1 MSYLKIKFNNLIQI
15 FIVICFCILNF
26 FQATEVLA
34 LTSFESHNFVSSAV
48 KNIGPAV
55 VKIDTER
62 LVERQQFD
70 PTLLDPLLRDLL
82 GEQGITP
89 ERERGQGS
97 GVIINE
103 NGLVLTNAHVVER
116 VDKVSVTLADGSIR
130 DGQVLGTDVVT
141 DLALVKIDEDAYVGF
156 APLGNSEDLEV
167 GDWAIALGTPYGL
180 EKTVTLGIISSLHR
194 DINSLGFSDK
204 RLDLIQT
211 DAAINPGNSGG
222 PLINS
227 NGEVIGINTLVRSG
241 PGAGLGFAIPINLA
255 KNVSDQLLKNGEVIH
270 PYLGVQLI
278 SLNPRIAK
286 EHNKDPNSLVQLPE
300 RNGALIQS
308 VIPNSPAEKAGL
320 RRGDLV
326 IAAENISI
334 EEPKALL
341 DEVEKA
347 HPDVFNLLLQ
357 LLEDGR
363 LTDSKGR
370 TVDFKNTLLIMTSN
384 IGSKVIEKGGGG
396 LGFEFSGDSVED
408 SQYNRIKSLVNEELK
423 QYFRPEFLNR
433 LDEIIVF
440 RQLTKNEVK
449 EIAEIMLQEV
459 FIRLQ
464 DKGIKLNVTD
474 AFKERLVEEGYN
486 PSYGA
491 RPLRRAVMRL
501 LEDS

>member
-1 MSYLKIKFNNLIQI
+1 MKFLKIKFTNLIQI
-15 FIVICFCILNF
+15 FIIVCLFLVNF
-26 FQATEVLA
+26 SGEFEVLA
-34 LTSFESHNFVSSAV
+34 VTSPEKHNFVSSAV
-48 KNIGPAV
+48 KNVGPAV

-82 GEQGITP
+82 GEPGMTP
-89 ERERGQGS
+89 DRQRGQGS
-97 GVIINE
+97 GVIIDD
-103 NGLVLTNAHVVER
+103 NGLVLTNAHVVDK
-116 VDKVSVTLADGSIR
+116 VDDVSVTLADGTIC
-130 DGQVLGTDVVT
+130 DGQVLGTDSVT
-141 DLALVKIDEDAYVGF
+141 DLALVKIEQSTYSRF

-180 EKTVTLGIISSLHR
+180 EKTVTLGIVSSLHR

-255 KNVSDQLLKNGEVIH
+255 KSVSDQLLKNGEVIH

-286 EHNKDPNSLVQLPE
+286 EHNQDPNSLVQLPE

-347 HPDVFNLLLQ
+347 QIGKIFLLNVLR
-357 LLEDGR
+357 D
-363 LTDSKGR
+363 
-370 TVDFKNTLLIMTSN
+370 N
-384 IGSKVIEKGGGG
+384 
-396 LGFEFSGDSVED
+396 
-408 SQYNRIKSLVNEELK
+408 
-423 QYFRPEFLNR
+423 
-433 LDEIIVF
+433 
-440 RQLTKNEVK
+440 K
-449 EIAEIMLQEV
+449 EIQVKIKPEPLQS
-459 FIRLQ
+459 L
-464 DKGIKLNVTD
+464 T
-474 AFKERLVEEGYN
+474 
-486 PSYGA
+486 
-491 RPLRRAVMRL
+491 
-501 LEDS
+501 

>member
-1 MSYLKIKFNNLIQI
+1 MNLFKIKFINLIKVL
-15 FIVICFCILNF
+15 IVISF
-26 FQATEVLA
+26 FLVNLSQKADVLA
-34 LTSFESHNFVSSAV
+34 LTSSENHNFVSSAV
-48 KNIGPAV
+48 KNVGPAV

-82 GEQGITP
+82 GEPGIIP
-89 ERERGQGS
+89 DRERGQGS
-97 GVIINE
+97 GVVINKD
-103 NGLVLTNAHVVER
+103 GLVLTNAHVVER
-116 VDKVSVTLADGSIR
+116 VDNVSVTLADGTIC
-130 DGQVLGTDVVT
+130 DGQVLGTDPVT
-141 DLALVKIDEDAYVGF
+141 DLALVKIEESTFSSF

-180 EKTVTLGIISSLHR
+180 EKTVTLGIVSSLHR

-270 PYLGVQLI
+270 PYLGVQLV
-278 SLNPRIAK
+278 SLNPKIAK
-286 EHNKDPNSLVQLPE
+286 EHNDDPNSIFQLPE

-347 HPDVFNLLLQ
+347 QIGKVFLLNVLR
-357 LLEDGR
+357 E
-363 LTDSKGR
+363 
-370 TVDFKNTLLIMTSN
+370 N
-384 IGSKVIEKGGGG
+384 
-396 LGFEFSGDSVED
+396 
-408 SQYNRIKSLVNEELK
+408 
-423 QYFRPEFLNR
+423 
-433 LDEIIVF
+433 
-440 RQLTKNEVK
+440 K
-449 EIAEIMLQEV
+449 EIQIN
-459 FIRLQ
+459 
-464 DKGIKLNVTD
+464 IKP
-474 AFKERLVEEGYN
+474 E
-486 PSYGA
+486 
-491 RPLRRAVMRL
+491 PLPGL
-501 LEDS
+501 T

>member
-1 MSYLKIKFNNLIQI
+1 MKFLKIKCKNLINLFII
-15 FIVICFCILNF
+15 FVFCLINLS
-26 FQATEVLA
+26 QQTEAFA
-34 LTSFESHNFVSSAV
+34 LISSENHNFVSSAV
-48 KNIGPAV
+48 KNVGPAV

-82 GEQGITP
+82 GEPGIAP
-89 ERERGQGS
+89 GKERGQGS

-103 NGLVLTNAHVVER
+103 NGLVLTNAHVVEK
-116 VDKVSVTLADGSIR
+116 VDDVSVTLADGTIC
-130 DGQVLGTDVVT
+130 DGEVLGTDLVT
-141 DLALVKIDEDAYVGF
+141 DLALVKIQESTYSNF

-180 EKTVTLGIISSLHR
+180 EKTVTLGIVSSLHR

-270 PYLGVQLI
+270 PYLGVQLV
-278 SLNPRIAK
+278 SLSPKIAK
-286 EHNKDPNSLVQLPE
+286 EHNQDPNSLVQLPE

-326 IAAENISI
+326 IAAENVSI
-334 EEPKALL
+334 EEPKTLL

-347 HPDVFNLLLQ
+347 KIGKVFLLDVLRDN
-357 LLEDGR
+357 
-363 LTDSKGR
+363 
-370 TVDFKNTLLIMTSN
+370 
-384 IGSKVIEKGGGG
+384 
-396 LGFEFSGDSVED
+396 
-408 SQYNRIKSLVNEELK
+408 
-423 QYFRPEFLNR
+423 
-433 LDEIIVF
+433 
-440 RQLTKNEVK
+440 K
-449 EIAEIMLQEV
+449 EIKIN
-459 FIRLQ
+459 
-464 DKGIKLNVTD
+464 IKP
-474 AFKERLVEEGYN
+474 E
-486 PSYGA
+486 
-491 RPLRRAVMRL
+491 PLPGL
-501 LEDS
+501 T

>member
-1 MSYLKIKFNNLIQI
+1 MKFLKIKFINLIQI
-15 FIVICFCILNF
+15 FIIICFCFVNF
-26 FQATEVLA
+26 SQKTAVLA
-34 LTSFESHNFVSSAV
+34 LTSSGSQNFVSSAV
-48 KNIGPAV
+48 KNVSPAV

-82 GEQGITP
+82 GEPGITP
-89 ERERGQGS
+89 ERQRGQGS

-103 NGLVLTNAHVVER
+103 NGLILTNAHVVEK
-116 VDKVSVTLADGSIR
+116 VDQVSVTLADGTIS

-141 DLALVKIDEDAYVGF
+141 DLALVKIQESTNSNF
-156 APLGNSEDLEV
+156 ALLGNSEDLEV

-180 EKTVTLGIISSLHR
+180 EKTVTLGIVSSLHR
-194 DINSLGFSDK
+194 DINSLGFLDK

-222 PLINS
+222 PLVNS

-255 KNVSDQLLKNGEVIH
+255 KSVSDQLLKNGEVIH

-347 HPDVFNLLLQ
+347 QIGKGFLL
-357 LLEDGR
+357 
-363 LTDSKGR
+363 
-370 TVDFKNTLLIMTSN
+370 N
-384 IGSKVIEKGGGG
+384 I
-396 LGFEFSGDSVED
+396 LRD
-408 SQYNRIKSLVNEELK
+408 N
-423 QYFRPEFLNR
+423 
-433 LDEIIVF
+433 
-440 RQLTKNEVK
+440 K
-449 EIAEIMLQEV
+449 EIVIN
-459 FIRLQ
+459 
-464 DKGIKLNVTD
+464 IKP
-474 AFKERLVEEGYN
+474 E
-486 PSYGA
+486 
-491 RPLRRAVMRL
+491 PLPGL
-501 LEDS
+501 T